1 MLKVVK
7 SWWTQTH
14 PLKSKNIPY
23 INLSKQLK
31 VRDLVKYAQIND
43 LQIDMCSLDWET
55 PII

>member
-23 INLSKQLK
+23 INLSKQSK
-31 VRDLVKYAQIND
+31 VKDLVKSAQIND
-43 LQIDMCSLDWET
+43 LQIDMCSLDWEK
-55 PII
+55 